1 MFLQGTTMT
10 LSLPEREQAKKEL
23 IVFLV
28 LTFAATY
35 LLELVGIAIQG
46 PAILANRLMLVPM
59 YIPAVCAIACMV
71 YFRSTALTPQAKIF
85 LAAFLVASAVS
96 LVEGLFQPLIGTIGP
111 LPLLTVVVSVAAFLV
126 AVIQNLKK
134 PWRETLVQA
143 RLTVGGNFRYYLL
156 LPVIF
161 LTVFIAGLFISYYA
175 GLALPAQEYN
185 PVLFF
190 TFIGIYLATF
200 VTAWPKYFGE
210 EYGWRFYLQD
220 RLFALFGGYRGVVL
234 VGLIWGL
241 WHLPLNL
248 VGMNF
253 AKDPLFGNITYLVY
267 TVVIGIIFSYG
278 VLKTGSIWIAVLL
291 HAITDSLV
299 VSGYPFIANGQV
311 LVAFLPVLILASILA
326 VVLLRSRAWTDGIAT
341 SGSS

>member
-1 MFLQGTTMT
+1 MT
-10 LSLPEREQAKKEL
+10 PVQQDRNQTKKEL

-35 LLELVGIAIQG
+35 LLELIGIALHG
-46 PAILANRLMLVPM
+46 PGILADRLMLIPM
-59 YIPAVCAIACMV
+59 YIPAVCAIACMI
-71 YFRSTALTPQAKIF
+71 YFRSTALTPQARIF
-85 LAAFLVASAVS
+85 LAGFLVASAVS
-96 LVEGLFQPLIGTIGP
+96 LAEGLYQPLLGTIGP

-134 PWRETLVQA
+134 PWRENLVAA
-143 RLTVGGNFRYYLL
+143 RLSVGENYRYYVV

-161 LTVFIAGLFISYYA
+161 LAVFTAGLFISHYA

-185 PVLFF
+185 PVFFF

-220 RLFALFGGYRGVVL
+220 RLFAFFGGYKGVVL
-234 VGLIWGL
+234 LGLIWGL

-248 VGMNF
+248 MGMNF
-253 AKDPLFGNITYLVY
+253 PDNPVFGNLVYLVY
-267 TVVIGIIFSYG
+267 TVVIGIIFSYA
-278 VLKTGSIWIAVLL
+278 VLKTGSIWVAVLL

-311 LVAFLPVLILASILA
+311 LVAFLPVLVLAGILAA
-326 VVLLRSRAWTDGIAT
+326 VLLRSRVWTRDLAST
-341 SGSS
+341 GSS

>member
-1 MFLQGTTMT
+1 MT

-23 IVFLV
+23 VVFLV

-46 PAILANRLMLVPM
+46 PAILANRLMLIPM

-85 LAAFLVASAVS
+85 LAAFLVAAAVS
-96 LVEGLFQPLIGTIGP
+96 LVEGLYQPLLGMIGP
-111 LPLLTVVVSVAAFLV
+111 LPLLTVVVSVATFLV
-126 AVIQNLKK
+126 AVIQNVKK

-143 RLTVGGNFRYYLL
+143 RLTVGWNYRYYLI

-161 LTVFIAGLFISYYA
+161 AGLFITGLFISHYA
-175 GLALPAQEYN
+175 GLALPEQEYN
-185 PVLFF
+185 PALFL
-190 TFIGIYLATF
+190 TFMGLYLATF
-200 VTAWPKYFGE
+200 VTAWPKFFGE

-220 RLFALFGGYRGVVL
+220 RLFVLFGGYKGVVL

-241 WHLPLNL
+241 WHLPLSL
-248 VGMNF
+248 MGMNF
-253 AKDPLFGNITYLVY
+253 ANDLFLGNITYLVY
-267 TVVIGIIFSYG
+267 AIVVGIVFSYG
-278 VLKTGSIWIAVLL
+278 VLKTGSIWVAVLL
-291 HAITDSLV
+291 HAITDAMINF
-299 VSGYPFIANGQV
+299 GYPFIANGQV
-311 LVAFLPVLILASILA
+311 LVAFLPALLLIGVFAA
-326 VVLLRSRAWTDGIAT
+326 VLLRSRVWPEGMAT

>member
-1 MFLQGTTMT
+1 MT

-46 PAILANRLMLVPM
+46 PAILANKLMLIPM
-59 YIPAVCAIACMV
+59 YIPAICAIGCMV
-71 YFRSTALTPQAKIF
+71 YYRSTALTPQAKIF
-85 LAAFLVASAVS
+85 LAMFLAASAVS
-96 LVEGLFQPLIGTIGP
+96 LAEGLYQPLLGTIGP

-126 AVIQNLKK
+126 AVIQNMKK

-143 RLTVGGNFRYYLL
+143 RLSVGKNYRYYLI
-156 LPVIF
+156 LPVVF
-161 LTVFIAGLFISYYA
+161 SALFIAGLFISHYA

-185 PVLFF
+185 PALFL
-190 TFIGIYLATF
+190 TFMGIYLATF

-220 RLFALFGGYRGVVL
+220 RLFTFFGGYKGVVL
-234 VGLIWGL
+234 LGLIWGL

-248 VGMNF
+248 MGLNF
-253 AKDPLFGNITYLVY
+253 SKDPFFGNITYLVY
-267 TVVIGIIFSYG
+267 TIAVGIIYSYA

-299 VSGYPFIANGQV
+299 VTGYPYIANGQV
-311 LVAFLPVLILASILA
+311 LVAFLPSLLLLGILAA
-326 VVLLRSRAWTDGIAT
+326 VLLRSRVWTEGAT
-341 SGSS
+341 TTGSS